1 MARNLSTSEVA
12 RILGMKEASIREIV
26 RTGLCRP
33 ARRGRR
39 YAYSFQDLVVL
50 RAARGLLEARVP
62 AARVRRALAALA
74 AELPEGRPLSGVR
87 IVADGRQVAVHDAG
101 GAWQPETGQTCLAF
115 EVDGLARLAEA
126 VRAERRPAGPGPG
139 DAARAQLAFERGIDL
154 EDEDPKRAAAAYRE
168 ALALDPGLADAL
180 VNLGRLVH
188 EGGEAA
194 EAVRLYE
201 RALALT
207 PDDPILHFNLA
218 LALEDARGAEA
229 AAEHYERALA
239 LDPGFADAHWNLAGL
254 CEALGRRA
262 EALRHYR
269 AYQKLTGSQEGEAER

>member
-12 RILGMKEASIREIV
+12 RILGMKESSIREIV

-74 AELPEGRPLSGVR
+74 RELPEGRPLSGVR
-87 IVADGRQVAVHDAG
+87 IVADGREVAVHDAG
-101 GAWQPETGQTCLAF
+101 GAWQPGTGQTCLAF
-115 EVDGLARLAEA
+115 EVDGLARQAEA
-126 VRAERRPAGPGPG
+126 VRAERRPEARGP
-139 DAARAQLAFERGIDL
+139 DAAARAQLAFERGIDL
-154 EDEDPKRAAAAYRE
+154 EDEDPKRAADAYRE

-188 EGGEAA
+188 EGGEAG

-207 PDDPILHFNLA
+207 PEDPILHFNLA
-218 LALEDARGAEA
+218 LALEDARGPEA
-229 AAEHYERALA
+229 AAPHYERALA
-239 LDPGFADAHWNLAGL
+239 LDPAFADAHWNLAGL

-262 EALRHYR
+262 DALRHYR
-269 AYQKLTGSQEGEAER
+269 AYQKLTEADGEAER

>member
-1 MARNLSTSEVA
+1 MTRNLSTSEVA
-12 RILGMKEASIREIV
+12 RILGMKESSIREIV
-26 RTGLCRP
+26 RTGVFRP

-39 YAYSFQDLVVL
+39 YAFSFQDLVVL
-50 RAARGLLEARVP
+50 RAARGLLEAHVP

-74 AELPEGRPLSGVR
+74 RELPEGRPLSGVR
-87 IVADGRQVAVHDAG
+87 IYADGRDVAVCDAG

-126 VRAERRPAGPGPG
+126 VRAERRPADPGPG

-154 EDEDPKRAAAAYRE
+154 EDEDPKRAALAYRE
-168 ALALDPGLADAL
+168 ALAIDPGLADAL

-194 EAVRLYE
+194 EAVSLYE
-201 RALALT
+201 RALAIT

-218 LALEDARGAEA
+218 LALEDARGALA
-229 AAEHYERALA
+229 AAGHYERALA
-239 LDPGFADAHWNLAGL
+239 LDPAFADAHWNLAGL
-254 CEALGRRA
+254 CEALERRA
-262 EALRHYR
+262 DALRHYR
-269 AYQKLTGSQEGEAER
+269 AYQKLTETHGGEAER